1 MLWPGCWCGRLP
13 GECRRGP
20 LPNPVHT
27 ISLRRQ
33 FTNVLALG
41 LITVG
46 ALIVTVP
53 LFLILG
59 TVVYRGIGELNWT
72 FLSHIPNGPG
82 EPGGGMAN
90 AIVGS
95 VVLLGV
101 ASVIGVPLG
110 IGAGVFLA
118 EYGRN
123 KWGNIVRFTADVL
136 NGVPSIVIGLTA
148 YALVV
153 VVQRHFSM
161 LAGSVALGI
170 MMIPTISRTTEEVL
184 LLVPQSIREA
194 ALGLGIPKWRTI
206 LSVVLRTAS
215 AGIVTSIMLAF
226 ARIAGETAPLM
237 FTAFGNQYW
246 NMKLNQPTA
255 SMPLQ
260 IYTYASMPYD
270 QARQQAWT
278 GALVLISMIML
289 TVIFVRFL
297 ASRGTIKGAS

>member
-1 MLWPGCWCGRLP
+1 LL
-13 GECRRGP
+13 
-20 LPNPVHT
+20 NSAQN
-27 ISLRRQ
+27 ISLRRRIA
-33 FTNVLALG
+33 NWLALG
-41 LITVG
+41 SIVLAT
-46 ALIVTVP
+46 LIVTVP

-59 TVVYRGIGELNWT
+59 TVIQRGIGALNWD
-72 FLSHIPNGPG
+72 FLTQIPKPIG
-82 EPGGGMAN
+82 ETGGGMAN

-95 VVLLGV
+95 IELLAV
-101 ASVIGVPLG
+101 ASLIGVPLG
-110 IGAGVFLA
+110 IGSGVFLA

-153 VVQRHFSM
+153 VVQKHFSL
-161 LAGSVALGI
+161 LAGSMALGI
-170 MMIPTISRTTEEVL
+170 MMIPTICRTTEEVL
-184 LLVPQSIREA
+184 LLVPLSIREA

-246 NMKLNQPTA
+246 SRSINQPTA
-255 SMPLQ
+255 ALPLQ
-260 IYTYASMPYD
+260 LFTYAVMPYE
-270 QARQQAWT
+270 QAHAQAWT

-289 TVIFVRFL
+289 TVILFRFI
-297 ASRGTIKGAS
+297 ANRGAIKGAN

>member
-1 MLWPGCWCGRLP
+1 
-13 GECRRGP
+13 
-20 LPNPVHT
+20 LPNSSQN
-27 ISLRRQ
+27 ISWYRRLS
-33 FTNVLALG
+33 NGLALG
-41 LITVG
+41 LITSA

-59 TVVYRGIGELNWT
+59 TVIYRGAAGLNWAFFTEIPKPVGEL
-72 FLSHIPNGPG
+72 
-82 EPGGGMAN
+82 GGGMAN
-90 AIVGS
+90 AIAGS
-95 VVLLGV
+95 VMMLGM
-101 ASVIGVPLG
+101 ASLIGVPLG
-110 IGAGVFLA
+110 IGAGVYLA
-118 EYGRN
+118 EYGRD

-148 YALVV
+148 YAMVV
-153 VVQRHFSM
+153 VVQKHFSM

-194 ALGLGIPKWRTI
+194 ALGLGIPRWRTI

-226 ARIAGETAPLM
+226 ARIAGETAPLI

-246 NMKLNQPTA
+246 NANINQPTA
-255 SMPLQ
+255 ALPLQ
-260 IYTYASMPYD
+260 IYSYSVMPYD
-270 QARQQAWT
+270 QAHQQAWT
-278 GALVLISMIML
+278 GALVLISMIMF
-289 TVIFVRFL
+289 TVIIFRFI

>member
-1 MLWPGCWCGRLP
+1 
-13 GECRRGP
+13 
-20 LPNPVHT
+20 V
-27 ISLRRQ
+27 
-33 FTNVLALG
+33 ALG
-41 LITVG
+41 LITLG

-59 TVVYRGIGELNWT
+59 TVIYRGMGQLNWT
-72 FLSHIPNGPG
+72 FLTHIPNGPG

-90 AIVGS
+90 AIFGS
-95 VVLLGV
+95 LMLLGF
-101 ASVIGVPLG
+101 ASLIGVPLG

-123 KWGNIVRFTADVL
+123 KFGNIVRFTADSL

-153 VVQRHFSM
+153 VPQKHFSM

-215 AGIVTSIMLAF
+215 AGIITSVMLAF

-246 NMKLNQPTA
+246 NANVNQPTA
-255 SMPLQ
+255 ALPLQ
-260 IYTYASMPYD
+260 IFAYAIMPYD
-270 QARQQAWT
+270 QAHAQAWT
-278 GALVLISMIML
+278 GALVLISIIMF
-289 TVIFVRFL
+289 TVILFRFV
-297 ASRGTIKGAS
+297 ASRGAVKGAN

>member
-1 MLWPGCWCGRLP
+1 MLKPRQNIALHRRLK
-13 GECRRGP
+13 
-20 LPNPVHT
+20 NA
-27 ISLRRQ
+27 
-33 FTNVLALG
+33 LALG
-41 LITVG
+41 LISL
-46 ALIVTVP
+46 AMLLVTVP

-59 TVVYRGIGELNWT
+59 TVISRGIHGLNWS
-72 FLSHIPNGPG
+72 FLTQIPKPIG
-82 EPGGGMAN
+82 EVGGGMAN

-95 VVLLGV
+95 MTLLAV
-101 ASVIGVPLG
+101 ASLIGVPLG
-110 IGAGVFLA
+110 VGAGVFLA

-153 VVQRHFSM
+153 VVQKHFSM

-170 MMIPTISRTTEEVL
+170 MMIPTICRTTEEVL

-246 NMKLNQPTA
+246 SKSVNQPTA
-255 SMPLQ
+255 ALPLQ
-260 IYTYASMPYD
+260 IFTFAVMPYD
-270 QARQQAWT
+270 EAHQQAWT
-278 GALVLISMIML
+278 GALVLIALIMF
-289 TVIFVRFL
+289 TVIIFRFI
-297 ASRGTIKGAS
+297 ASRGAIKGAS